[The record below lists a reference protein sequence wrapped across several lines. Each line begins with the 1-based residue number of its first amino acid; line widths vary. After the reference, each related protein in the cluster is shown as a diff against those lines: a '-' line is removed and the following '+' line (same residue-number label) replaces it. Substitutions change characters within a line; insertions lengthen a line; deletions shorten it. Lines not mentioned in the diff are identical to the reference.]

1 MENCGLELLRDL
13 SKEQPDEIK
22 LLVEREKLRK
32 KYKVLH
38 RKNKNT
44 ADRLARQYREYK
56 ASIIQETFL
65 MNEIKEINGQL
76 KKPVIPERRPM
87 ERVEQPMDESV
98 GHPVEQVV
106 DLPRENPANPLN
118 FFMV

>member
-76 KKPVIPERRPM
+76 NKPVIPERRPM
-87 ERVEQPMDESV
+87 ERAEQPMDESV